1 MRSAGVLRV
10 AVLGTVGLALA
21 LTSGCATIMAGG
33 PDHVPIS
40 TNPPGATVFVDNMP
54 VGTTPM
60 MVTLNRETSSGM
72 IRLEMAGFQPITV
85 VRAKGI
91 NGWFWA
97 NLCTGGVIG
106 IVVDLVTGDVKSFDD
121 TPIAIG
127 LTPAFGPAGAPGYPP
142 AGAPGYPPAPQP
154 GYPPG
159 PPPAGYPPPP
169 PGPAPAPP
177 PPPRR

>member
-1 MRSAGVLRV
+1 MRSVCV
-10 AVLGTVGLALA
+10 ALLVSVLGTLGLV
-21 LTSGCATIMAGG
+21 SGCATIMAGG
-33 PDHVPIS
+33 PDHVPVS

-72 IRLEMAGFQPITV
+72 IRLEMAGFQPVTV

-106 IVVDLVTGDVKSFDD
+106 IVVDLVTGDIKSFDD
-121 TPIAIG
+121 TPIAVG
-127 LTPAFGPAGAPGYPP
+127 LTPGYGPAG
-142 AGAPGYPPAPQP
+142 QP

-159 PPPAGYPPPP
+159 PPPAGYPPAPP
-169 PGPAPAPP
+169 PGPPQPP
-177 PPPRR
+177 PPPSRP